1 MTPQDFITAIKDDA
15 ILSAKVT
22 KIPASFTI
30 AQAALESGWGTSL
43 LSTEAHNLF
52 GVKADTSWHGETIV
66 MRTREFIKGKWIYV
80 PALWRKYPSWIGGI
94 NDHGAFLI
102 NNPRYKKA
110 FATKNVSEF
119 TQAVAAAG
127 YATDPE
133 YANKILT
140 VIRAHKLEQYD
151 A

>member
-1 MTPQDFITAIKDDA
+1 MIPQQFIDSVKADVIT
-15 ILSAKVT
+15 SANVT

-52 GVKADTSWHGETIV
+52 GVKADSSWHGETIV

-80 PALWRKYPSWIGGI
+80 PALWRKYSSWLGGI
-94 NDHGAFLI
+94 DDHADFLLK
-102 NNPRYKKA
+102 NPRYRKA
-110 FATKNVSEF
+110 FLATNVTDF
-119 TQAVAAAG
+119 TKAIADAG

-140 VIRAHKLEQYD
+140 VIRAHKLGQYD